1 LHLDLNPS
9 HHQGVSIMEL
19 VLGVVIFGIVATGL
33 ESMFKGPSEDDKT
46 PEEEL
51 AAAIQKYKQATKS

>member
-1 LHLDLNPS
+1 
-9 HHQGVSIMEL
+9 MEL

-33 ESMFKGPSEDDKT
+33 ETMFKGPDEDDKT

-51 AAAIQKYKQATKS
+51 AAAIQKYKQATKP